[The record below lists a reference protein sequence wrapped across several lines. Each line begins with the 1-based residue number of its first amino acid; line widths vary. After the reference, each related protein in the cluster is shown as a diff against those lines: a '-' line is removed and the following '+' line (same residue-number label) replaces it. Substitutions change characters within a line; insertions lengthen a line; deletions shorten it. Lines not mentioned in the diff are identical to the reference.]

1 MSNPLTQQKLHNP
14 RRNATM
20 MKNKN
25 IAKAS
30 AFVALAAATAISLS
44 ACSTAADEDSSMN
57 DESSET
63 SQVVAP
69 TIIDVATADGQT
81 IDISNGGFV
90 DITTGDTDPADWSAV
105 ISDPAVA
112 AFTAGG
118 KSGDAVMN
126 PGLQGTAAGTTKVEL
141 TNKTTGQVV
150 TFTVN
155 VK

>member
-1 MSNPLTQQKLHNP
+1 
-14 RRNATM
+14 M

-44 ACSTAADEDSSMN
+44 ACSTAADEDSSAN
-57 DESSET
+57 DESSES

-150 TFTVN
+150 TFTVD

>member
-1 MSNPLTQQKLHNP
+1 
-14 RRNATM
+14 M

-44 ACSTAADEDSSMN
+44 ACSTAADEDSSGA

-69 TIIDVATADGQT
+69 TILDVATADGQT

-90 DITTGDTDPADWSAV
+90 DITPGDTDPADWSAV

>member
-1 MSNPLTQQKLHNP
+1 
-14 RRNATM
+14 M

-44 ACSTAADEDSSMN
+44 ACASAADEDNSAN
-57 DESSET
+57 DESSES

-105 ISDPAVA
+105 ISDPAVVS
-112 AFTAGG
+112 FTAGG

-150 TFTVN
+150 SFTVN

>member
-1 MSNPLTQQKLHNP
+1 
-14 RRNATM
+14 M

-44 ACSTAADEDSSMN
+44 ACSTAADEDSSGA

-112 AFTAGG
+112 A
-118 KSGDAVMN
+118 
-126 PGLQGTAAGTTKVEL
+126 
-141 TNKTTGQVV
+141 
-150 TFTVN
+150 
-155 VK
+155 

>member
-1 MSNPLTQQKLHNP
+1 MI
-14 RRNATM
+14 
-20 MKNKN
+20 KNNK

-105 ISDPAVA
+105 ISDPAVV

-150 TFTVN
+150 SFTVN

>member
-1 MSNPLTQQKLHNP
+1 
-14 RRNATM
+14 M
-20 MKNKN
+20 MKTKN
-25 IAKAS
+25 IAIAS

-44 ACSTAADEDSSMN
+44 ACSSNAADEDSSMN

-81 IDISNGGFV
+81 VDISNGGFI
-90 DITTGDTDPADWSAV
+90 DINAGDTDPADWSAV
-105 ISDPAVA
+105 ISDPAVV

-118 KSGDAVMN
+118 KSGDATMN

-150 TFTVN
+150 SFTVN

>member
-1 MSNPLTQQKLHNP
+1 
-14 RRNATM
+14 M

-44 ACSTAADEDSSMN
+44 ACSTAASE
-57 DESSET
+57 ESNTSEES

-112 AFTAGG
+112 SFTAGG

-126 PGLQGTAAGTTKVEL
+126 PGLQGTAAGSTKVEL

>member
-1 MSNPLTQQKLHNP
+1 
-14 RRNATM
+14 M

-44 ACSTAADEDSSMN
+44 ACSTAADEDSSAN
-57 DESSET
+57 DESSES

>member
-1 MSNPLTQQKLHNP
+1 
-14 RRNATM
+14 M

-44 ACSTAADEDSSMN
+44 ACSTAADEDSSAN
-57 DESSET
+57 DESSES

-90 DITTGDTDPADWSAV
+90 DITNGDTDPADWSAV

>member
-1 MSNPLTQQKLHNP
+1 
-14 RRNATM
+14 M

-25 IAKAS
+25 IAKVS
-30 AFVALAAATAISLS
+30 AIAAIAAAAAISLS

-81 IDISNGGFV
+81 VDISNGGFI
-90 DITTGDTDPADWSAV
+90 DINAGDTDPADWSAV
-105 ISDPAVA
+105 ISDPAVV

>member
-1 MSNPLTQQKLHNP
+1 
-14 RRNATM
+14 M

-57 DESSET
+57 VESSET

>member
-1 MSNPLTQQKLHNP
+1 
-14 RRNATM
+14 M

-81 IDISNGGFV
+81 IDVSNGGFV

>member
-1 MSNPLTQQKLHNP
+1 
-14 RRNATM
+14 M

-44 ACSTAADEDSSMN
+44 ACSTAADEDSSGA

-150 TFTVN
+150 IFTVN

>member
-1 MSNPLTQQKLHNP
+1 
-14 RRNATM
+14 M

-44 ACSTAADEDSSMN
+44 ACSTAADEDSSAN

>member
-1 MSNPLTQQKLHNP
+1 
-14 RRNATM
+14 M

-44 ACSTAADEDSSMN
+44 ACSTAADEDSSVN

>member
-1 MSNPLTQQKLHNP
+1 MM
-14 RRNATM
+14 RRVERNGVRAGINA
-20 MKNKN
+20 
-25 IAKAS
+25 
-30 AFVALAAATAISLS
+30 
-44 ACSTAADEDSSMN
+44 
-57 DESSET
+57 
-63 SQVVAP
+63 
-69 TIIDVATADGQT
+69 
-81 IDISNGGFV
+81 
-90 DITTGDTDPADWSAV
+90 GDTDPADWSAV
-105 ISDPAVA
+105 ISDPAVV

>member
-1 MSNPLTQQKLHNP
+1 
-14 RRNATM
+14 M

-44 ACSTAADEDSSMN
+44 ACSTVADEDSSGA

>member
-1 MSNPLTQQKLHNP
+1 
-14 RRNATM
+14 M
-20 MKNKN
+20 MKNHK
-25 IAKAS
+25 IAKVS
-30 AFVALAAATAISLS
+30 AIAAIAAAAAFSLS
-44 ACSTAADEDSSMN
+44 ACSSNAADEDSSMN

-81 IDISNGGFV
+81 VDISNGGFI
-90 DITTGDTDPADWSAV
+90 DINAGDTDPADWSAV
-105 ISDPAVA
+105 ISDPAVV

>member
-1 MSNPLTQQKLHNP
+1 
-14 RRNATM
+14 M

-44 ACSTAADEDSSMN
+44 ACSTAADEDSSGA

-69 TIIDVATADGQT
+69 SIIDVATADGQT

>member
-1 MSNPLTQQKLHNP
+1 
-14 RRNATM
+14 M

-44 ACSTAADEDSSMN
+44 ACSTAADEDSSAN
-57 DESSET
+57 DESSES

-90 DITTGDTDPADWSAV
+90 DINTGDTDPADWSAV

-126 PGLQGTAAGTTKVEL
+126 PGLQGPAAGTTKVEL

>member
-1 MSNPLTQQKLHNP
+1 MKNQKLIKVS
-14 RRNATM
+14 A
-20 MKNKN
+20 
-25 IAKAS
+25 IA
-30 AFVALAAATAISLS
+30 ALAAAAAFSLS
-44 ACSTAADEDSSMN
+44 ACSNAASEESN
-57 DESSET
+57 SSEES

-105 ISDPAVA
+105 LSDPAIA
-112 AFTAGG
+112 SFTAGG

-150 TFTVN
+150 SFTVN

>member
-1 MSNPLTQQKLHNP
+1 
-14 RRNATM
+14 M

-44 ACSTAADEDSSMN
+44 ACSTAADEDSSAN
-57 DESSET
+57 DESSES

-90 DITTGDTDPADWSAV
+90 DINTGDTDPADWSAV

>member
-1 MSNPLTQQKLHNP
+1 
-14 RRNATM
+14 M

-25 IAKAS
+25 IAKAG
-30 AFVALAAATAISLS
+30 AFVALAAATAITLS

-69 TIIDVATADGQT
+69 TIVDVATVDGQT
-81 IDISNGGFV
+81 IDINNGSFV

-105 ISDPAVA
+105 ISDPAVVS
-112 AFTAGG
+112 FTAGG

-141 TNKTTGQVV
+141 TNKTTGAVV
-150 TFTVN
+150 SFTVN

>member
-1 MSNPLTQQKLHNP
+1 
-14 RRNATM
+14 
-20 MKNKN
+20 MKNQKIIKVGA
-25 IAKAS
+25 IA
-30 AFVALAAATAISLS
+30 ALAAAAAFSLS
-44 ACSTAADEDSSMN
+44 ACSNAANEESN
-57 DESSET
+57 SSEES

-112 AFTAGG
+112 SFTAGG
-118 KSGDAVMN
+118 MSGDAVMN
-126 PGLQGTAAGTTKVEL
+126 PGLEGKSAGTTTVEL

>member
-1 MSNPLTQQKLHNP
+1 
-14 RRNATM
+14 
-20 MKNKN
+20 MKNQKIIKVGA
-25 IAKAS
+25 IA
-30 AFVALAAATAISLS
+30 ALAAAAAFSLS
-44 ACSTAADEDSSMN
+44 ACSNAANEESN
-57 DESSET
+57 SSEES

-105 ISDPAVA
+105 LSDPAVA
-112 AFTAGG
+112 SFTAGG

-126 PGLQGTAAGTTKVEL
+126 PGPQGTAAGTTTVEL

>member
-1 MSNPLTQQKLHNP
+1 
-14 RRNATM
+14 M

-150 TFTVN
+150 SFTVN

>member
-1 MSNPLTQQKLHNP
+1 
-14 RRNATM
+14 
-20 MKNKN
+20 MKNQKIIKVGA
-25 IAKAS
+25 IA
-30 AFVALAAATAISLS
+30 ALAAAAAFSLS
-44 ACSTAADEDSSMN
+44 ACSNAANEESN
-57 DESSET
+57 SSEES

-105 ISDPAVA
+105 LSDPAVA
-112 AFTAGG
+112 SFTAGG

-126 PGLQGTAAGTTKVEL
+126 PGLQGTAAGTSTLEL

>member
-1 MSNPLTQQKLHNP
+1 
-14 RRNATM
+14 M

-25 IAKAS
+25 IAKAG

-81 IDISNGGFV
+81 VDISNGGFI
-90 DITTGDTDPADWSAV
+90 DINAGDTDPADWSAV
-105 ISDPAVA
+105 ISDPAVV

>member
-1 MSNPLTQQKLHNP
+1 
-14 RRNATM
+14 M

-44 ACSTAADEDSSMN
+44 ACSTAADEDSSAN
-57 DESSET
+57 DESSES

-126 PGLQGTAAGTTKVEL
+126 PGLQGTAAGSTKVEL

>member
-1 MSNPLTQQKLHNP
+1 
-14 RRNATM
+14 M
-20 MKNKN
+20 MKNHK
-25 IAKAS
+25 IAKVTAI
-30 AFVALAAATAISLS
+30 AALAAAAAFSLS
-44 ACSTAADEDSSMN
+44 ACSTAADEDSSGA
-57 DESSET
+57 DESSEM

-105 ISDPAVA
+105 ISDPAVV

-126 PGLQGTAAGTTKVEL
+126 PGLQGTAAGTTTVEL

-150 TFTVN
+150 SFTVN

>member
-1 MSNPLTQQKLHNP
+1 
-14 RRNATM
+14 M

-44 ACSTAADEDSSMN
+44 ACSTAADEDSSGA

>member
-1 MSNPLTQQKLHNP
+1 MKNQKLIKVS
-14 RRNATM
+14 A
-20 MKNKN
+20 
-25 IAKAS
+25 IA
-30 AFVALAAATAISLS
+30 ALAAAAAFSLS
-44 ACSTAADEDSSMN
+44 ACSTAADEDSSGA

-105 ISDPAVA
+105 LSDPAVA
-112 AFTAGG
+112 SFTAGG

-150 TFTVN
+150 SFTVN

>member
-1 MSNPLTQQKLHNP
+1 
-14 RRNATM
+14 M

-44 ACSTAADEDSSMN
+44 ACSSNAADEDSSMN

-81 IDISNGGFV
+81 VDISNGGFI
-90 DITTGDTDPADWSAV
+90 DINAGDTDPADWSAV
-105 ISDPAVA
+105 ISDPAVVS
-112 AFTAGG
+112 FTAGG

-150 TFTVN
+150 SFTVN

>member
-1 MSNPLTQQKLHNP
+1 MAP
-14 RRNATM
+14 
-20 MKNKN
+20 
-25 IAKAS
+25 
-30 AFVALAAATAISLS
+30 VAV
-44 ACSTAADEDSSMN
+44 ADLDG
-57 DESSET
+57 
-63 SQVVAP
+63 
-69 TIIDVATADGQT
+69 DGQPEIAYVDRPHLQRDLVVLQFDGAAFT
-81 IDISNGGFV
+81 ELGTRLTSNSGAYVRGSEGRFNYNLSVAGTFSPNDTPVPARFTPNGGFV

>member
-1 MSNPLTQQKLHNP
+1 
-14 RRNATM
+14 M
-20 MKNKN
+20 MKNHK
-25 IAKAS
+25 IAKVTAI
-30 AFVALAAATAISLS
+30 AALAAAAAFSLS
-44 ACSTAADEDSSMN
+44 ACSTAADEDSSGA
-57 DESSET
+57 DESSEM

-90 DITTGDTDPADWSAV
+90 DITTGDTGPADWSAV
-105 ISDPAVA
+105 LSDPAVA
-112 AFTAGG
+112 SFTAGG

-150 TFTVN
+150 SFTVN

>member
-1 MSNPLTQQKLHNP
+1 
-14 RRNATM
+14 M

-44 ACSTAADEDSSMN
+44 ACSTAADEDSSGA

-150 TFTVN
+150 SFTVN

>member
-1 MSNPLTQQKLHNP
+1 
-14 RRNATM
+14 M

-44 ACSTAADEDSSMN
+44 ACSTAADEDSSGA

-69 TIIDVATADGQT
+69 TIIDAATADGQT

>member
-1 MSNPLTQQKLHNP
+1 
-14 RRNATM
+14 
-20 MKNKN
+20 MKNQKIIKVSA
-25 IAKAS
+25 IA
-30 AFVALAAATAISLS
+30 ALAAAAAFSLS
-44 ACSTAADEDSSMN
+44 ACSTAASEESN
-57 DESSET
+57 SSEES

>member
-1 MSNPLTQQKLHNP
+1 
-14 RRNATM
+14 
-20 MKNKN
+20 MKNQKIIKAGA
-25 IAKAS
+25 IA
-30 AFVALAAATAISLS
+30 ALAAAAAFSLS
-44 ACSTAADEDSSMN
+44 ACSNAANEESN
-57 DESSET
+57 SSEES

-105 ISDPAVA
+105 LSDPAVA
-112 AFTAGG
+112 SFTAGG
-118 KSGDAVMN
+118 MSGDAVMN
-126 PGLQGTAAGTTKVEL
+126 PGLEGKSAGTTTVEL